1 MSNNYAS
8 LNTYNYLSIYTYL
21 KLIIYVHNYTYW
33 AHFLGYP
40 LKFCLFKCYLFCWGI
55 IFVSKYIE
63 SFIKLQTSSINLFSL
78 TQTAQIPFFLAV
90 GCGTSST
97 TRLPYRLFRYQ
108 SLFLLGPCPSF
119 LNHYI
124 VSFEEKDI
132 TSTCQKADL

>member
-21 KLIIYVHNYTYW
+21 LLIIYVHNYTYW
-33 AHFLGYP
+33 AHFLRYP
-40 LKFCLFKCYLFCWGI
+40 LEFCLFNCYLFCWGI

-97 TRLPYRLFRYQ
+97 TRLPYRLLVALLAW
-108 SLFLLGPCPSF
+108 SLS
-119 LNHYI
+119 HYI